1 MIKNIIELNEFDISK
16 IDAGLDLKS
25 GLLDDMDTEQTVGFI
40 SVSWIRTLLK
50 QGTLNAEDAL
60 SIYINFCDNINNP
73 DFINETRELYNKL
86 IIK

>member
-16 IDAGLDLKS
+16 INTGLGFKS
-25 GLLDDMDTEQTVGFI
+25 GALDDMNTEQTVGFI
-40 SVSWIRTLLK
+40 SVAWIRTLLK
-50 QGTLNAEDAL
+50 QGSLNAEEAL
-60 SIYINFCDNINNP
+60 STYINFCDNINNP